1 MKRLVVLLMTL
12 PLYVAC
18 EQQGPLERAAEEIDE
33 AFEDAKNGGET
44 VGNKVDD
51 AIDDVR
57 EGVNDAAD
65 ELDDQ

>member
-1 MKRLVVLLMTL
+1 MKLLPLLLMTL

-18 EQQGPLERAAEEIDE
+18 EQQGPIERAAEEVDE
-33 AFEDAKNGGET
+33 AVEDIKNGGET

-57 EGVNDAAD
+57 DGVSDAAD
-65 ELDDQ
+65 ELNNE